1 MKNAIA
7 AFVSGTL
14 FGLGLAL
21 SEMVN
26 PARVVG
32 FLDVTGAWDPTLL
45 FVMGGALAVTMP
57 AFPLV
62 LRRAA
67 PIFSEKF
74 YLPTNVSIDP
84 ALLAGAAMF
93 GVGWGIAGFCPGP
106 ALAALVTASPTAV
119 LFVVSMLAG
128 QWLTAKVRKQ

>member
-32 FLDVTGAWDPTLL
+32 FLDVTGAWDPTLR

-74 YLPTNVSIDP
+74 YLPAKVSIDP

-93 GVGWGIAGFCPGP
+93 GAGWGIAGFCPGP
-106 ALAALVTASPTAV
+106 ALAALVTVSPTVA
-119 LFVVSMLAG
+119 LFVAAMLAG
-128 QWLTAKVRKQ
+128 QWLTAKWRS